1 MAQAG
6 QLLSARGI
14 TKTFGSTTVLH
25 DVDFDLNAGEI
36 HALIGENGAGKST
49 LMNILSG
56 NFLPSAGA
64 IVIDGQERAIR
75 DPGEAIGA
83 GIAMMHQ
90 EPKVA
95 VALSVAENVFMGRL
109 PKMGGIFL
117 DRKSLN
123 RQVELALRDIGVS
136 FDASTPVARLSVAQ
150 RQLVQLARA
159 ITQSARLIVLDEP
172 TASLTPVETEAL
184 FSIMRRLTARDVAFI
199 YISHHLDE
207 VFTIADRVTV
217 LRDGARVMTKRVADT
232 SKAELIK
239 VMVGRDLGSHF
250 PPRRVAEPGA
260 VVLETEELSGP
271 GFSTVSLRLRRG
283 EIVGLAGLVGAG
295 RTELA
300 RVLCGA
306 RKATGGEIRLD
317 GEVVRYGNPA
327 QAVAAGIAY
336 LSEDRRDSIL
346 GPMTVQQNITLAAR
360 SSFAKGGMIDATA
373 EREAAEHYVR
383 QLNIAASSITQ
394 LAGQLS
400 GGNQQK
406 CAIARWILRQPKV
419 LLFDEPTRGIDVGA
433 KREIY
438 GFIHQLADS
447 GCSILM
453 ISSELPEVI
462 SISDRIMVMC
472 AGRISGELDAATATE
487 TAVIE
492 LAVPQSRR
500 TVGHVQ
506 H

>member
-95 VALSVAENVFMGRL
+95 AALSVAENVFMGRL

-271 GFSTVSLRLRRG
+271 GFSNVSLRLRR
-283 EIVGLAGLVGAG
+283 
-295 RTELA
+295 
-300 RVLCGA
+300 
-306 RKATGGEIRLD
+306 EIRLD

>member
-6 QLLSARGI
+6 QLLSAKGI
-14 TKTFGSTTVLH
+14 TKVFGSTAVLR

-56 NFLPSAGA
+56 NFPPSAGS
-64 IVIDGQERAIR
+64 IVIDGQERVIR
-75 DPGEAIGA
+75 NPVEAIAA

-95 VALSVAENVFMGRL
+95 AALSVAENVFMGRL

-117 DRKSLN
+117 DTKSLN
-123 RQVELALRDIGVS
+123 RKVEPVLRDIGAS
-136 FDASTPVARLSVAQ
+136 FDVSTPVARLSVAQ
-150 RQLVQLARA
+150 CQLVQLARA
-159 ITQSARLIVLDEP
+159 ITQDARLIVLDEP
-172 TASLTPVETEAL
+172 TASLTPVETETL
-184 FSIMRRLTARDVAFI
+184 FSLMRRLVARGVAFI

-207 VFTIADRVTV
+207 VFAIADRVTV
-217 LRDGARVMTKRVADT
+217 LRDGARVTTRHVAAT
-232 SKAELIK
+232 SKAELITL
-239 VMVGRDLGSHF
+239 MVGRDLGSHF
-250 PPRRVAEPGA
+250 PPRRVANPGA
-260 VVLETEELSGP
+260 VVLQTEGLSGP
-271 GFSTVSLRLRRG
+271 GFSDVSLRLHRG

-306 RKATGGEIRLD
+306 AKATGGRIRLA
-317 GEVVRYGNPA
+317 GEVVRFGNPA
-327 QAVAAGIAY
+327 EAVASGIAY
-336 LSEDRRDSIL
+336 LAEDRRDSIFRPL
-346 GPMTVQQNITLAAR
+346 TVQQNITLAAR
-360 SSFAKGGMIDATA
+360 ASFARYGLVNAKA
-373 EREAAEHYVR
+373 ERAAAESYVR
-383 QLNIAASSITQ
+383 QLNIAAASITQ
-394 LAGQLS
+394 IAGHLS

-406 CAIARWILRQPKV
+406 CVIARWILRQPRV
-419 LLFDEPTRGIDVGA
+419 VLFDEPTRGIDVGA

-438 GFIHQLADS
+438 GLIHQLADA
-447 GCSILM
+447 GCAILM

-462 SISDRIMVMC
+462 SISDRIMVIC
-472 AGRISGELDAATATE
+472 EGRISGELNAATTTE
-487 TAVIE
+487 AAVIA

-506 H
+506 R